1 MESFHCIL
9 YPCWMTDS
17 TKESFVVLR
26 HILILDLSLPGMN
39 GRGPSCVEPFN
50 FGRC

>member
-9 YPCWMTDS
+9 YPFWITDS

-26 HILILDLSLPGMN
+26 HILIWDFSLPDMN
-39 GRGPSCVEPFN
+39 GRGPSCFESFA
-50 FGRC
+50 FERC